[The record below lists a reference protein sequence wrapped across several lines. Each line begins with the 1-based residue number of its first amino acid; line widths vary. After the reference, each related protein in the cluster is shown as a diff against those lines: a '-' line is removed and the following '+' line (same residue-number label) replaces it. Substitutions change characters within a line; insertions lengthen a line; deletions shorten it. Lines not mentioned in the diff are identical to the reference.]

1 MKIAVKNLRPN
12 PFRHLERYP
21 IDDVKVDAL
30 KKSIKETTF
39 WDNVLVRPATN
50 GHDGFELAY
59 GHHRYIALKKLGV
72 DKIDV
77 PCRDL
82 DDTTMA
88 KIMAYENQE
97 EWGTN
102 AKVEM
107 ETIRSIVEGFA
118 EGRIELPKVSNRE
131 HGSLRYAPSFVGGG
145 KGSSQNRELLYS
157 AESLARFTGK
167 SLSRVEKVLTALA
180 AAEKE
185 LINTE
190 DLKDLTTHQAVT
202 VAREVSRIAKETED
216 QGLAKKIGI
225 RLARGMRTTSGRVVR
240 GPGSNTGDR
249 DITITNAR
257 RRANEM
263 VGKRAAKKPKALPP
277 IEKFCEQLADA
288 LVEIPSDAMRAKL
301 DAIVE
306 NREHLRGQDQR
317 LIVGALRGLIKRA
330 EKYIEKLEG

>member
-21 IDDVKVDAL
+21 IDDIKVDAL

-50 GHDGFELAY
+50 GHAGDFELAY

-72 DKIDV
+72 DTIDV
-77 PCRDL
+77 PCRKL

-118 EGRIELPKVSNRE
+118 EGRIELPKAAEVSGR
-131 HGSLRYAPSFVGGG
+131 SRIAPSFIGGG
-145 KGSSQNRELLYS
+145 SNSQNREFAYS
-157 AESLARFTGK
+157 AESLAKFTGK
-167 SLSRVEKVLTALA
+167 PIDRVERILGALA
-180 AAEKE
+180 VAEKE
-185 LINTE
+185 LLDTE
-190 DLKDLTTHQAVT
+190 DLKDLTTHQAIT
-202 VAREVSRIAKETED
+202 VAREVQRVAKETKNK
-216 QGLAKKIGI
+216 GLAKKIGT
-225 RLARGMRTTSGRVVR
+225 RLARGMRTTSGRVVK
-240 GPGSNTGDR
+240 GPGSGHGDR
-249 DITITNAR
+249 DVTITNAHR
-257 RRANEM
+257 RTDEM
-263 VGKRAAKKPKALPP
+263 MGKRALKKTKALPP

-330 EKYIEKLEG
+330 EKYIDKLEG